1 MELYQGSDQRAF
13 DTLFKRH
20 SGLVYGYL
28 LKKLRN
34 EELSK
39 DLLQT
44 VFMKLHLNKEKFN
57 TDQAFLPW
65 FFVLI
70 KNTVIDELRKKK
82 EFEELNDEFFQPEAS
97 QTSNVDLNAAI
108 QTLNPRYQKVLE
120 MRYLEDL
127 DFDKIANE
135 LNTTSQNIRKI
146 VSRAISALKER
157 LSEDK
162 K

>member
-1 MELYQGSDQRAF
+1 MMS
-13 DTLFKRH
+13 
-20 SGLVYGYL
+20 
-28 LKKLRN
+28 
-34 EELSK
+34 
-39 DLLQT
+39 
-44 VFMKLHLNKEKFN
+44 
-57 TDQAFLPW
+57 
-65 FFVLI
+65 FF
-70 KNTVIDELRKKK
+70 
-82 EFEELNDEFFQPEAS
+82 S
-97 QTSNVDLNAAI
+97 
-108 QTLNPRYQKVLE
+108 LNPRYQKVLE